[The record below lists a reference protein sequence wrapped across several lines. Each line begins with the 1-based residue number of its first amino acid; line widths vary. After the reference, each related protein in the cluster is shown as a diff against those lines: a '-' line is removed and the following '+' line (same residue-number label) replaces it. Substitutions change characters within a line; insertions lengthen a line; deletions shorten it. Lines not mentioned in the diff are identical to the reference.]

1 MEIFVSFLK
10 FSKKKNLA
18 SLSKIYNKGYK
29 NNTNISNTT
38 AAFIALNVDADND
51 EVDDEVK

>member
-1 MEIFVSFLK
+1 M
-10 FSKKKNLA
+10 A

-38 AAFIALNVDADND
+38 AALNVDADND